1 MAKSDKVKLEEIAYK
16 EVRFVKVCD
25 LIKHA
30 MVCVVIGVLG
40 WNVIIMFTAA
50 LQSKPE
56 TLNAFAECLKNWN
69 LMEVLLFLV
78 STISSCGWYFEHN
91 RNNRLV
97 KKEGIL
103 RHEKESTDPVHTRSG
118 LDETGATPKN

>member
-1 MAKSDKVKLEEIAYK
+1 MAKSDKIKLEEIAYK
-16 EVRFVKVCD
+16 EVKFVKVCD
-25 LIKHA
+25 LIKLLL
-30 MVCVVIGVLG
+30 VCIVIGILG
-40 WNVIIMFTAA
+40 WHVITMFTAA
-50 LQSKPE
+50 LQAKPE
-56 TLNAFAECLKNWN
+56 TLSAFAECLKSWN

-78 STISSCGWYFEHN
+78 STISSCGWYFEHK

-103 RHEKESTDPVHTRSG
+103 RHEKESSDPIHTRSG